1 MLKNSIKGYNIRI
14 RKMLTKANKA
24 QVKYP
29 DFVQNRAYLQVL
41 PISGYV
47 FNPRKFKEFISFT
60 LVGADFVLNCYYS
73 FKTFGDFFFESKVKY
88 YFLGYITVRYDQSI
102 KILVRPIS
110 RDFYLFARGYWNLF
124 RTVVGIGYN
133 VDEKINWDK
142 AFNDVEEC
150 VRHNIIGKDLT
161 KSHYWNTI
169 LKKGEENEFSI
180 SET

>member
-1 MLKNSIKGYNIRI
+1 MIRNNIKGYNIRI

-41 PISGYV
+41 PISGFV

-60 LVGADFVLNCYYS
+60 LVDADLVLNCYYS
-73 FKTFGDFFFESKVKY
+73 FKVFGDFFFESKVKY

-124 RTVVGIGYN
+124 RRVMDVGYN
-133 VDEKINWDK
+133 VDEKINWDQ
-142 AFNDVEEC
+142 AFKDVEEC
-150 VRHNIIGKDLT
+150 VRHKIISTDLA
-161 KSHYWNTI
+161 KSHYWQMI
-169 LKKGEENEFSI
+169 LGDKDEKNQYK
-180 SET
+180 